1 MDTPDFDQS
10 SNVLGLAIAVPV
22 FSNPESGEVKEFVG
36 VLRTTY
42 RLDALVDFLG
52 AVDLGDE
59 GKLDLY
65 FADGTSLRVVENEI
79 SFQVATIPPDR
90 LVELLPQN
98 ETVVVLDYE
107 NISSLVTRYPV
118 STLSGENFVGDLQ
131 WYVVS
136 AEPELVANAPVTAQ
150 QRTNILLGVGAV
162 IIGGVAATYVGRVLT
177 APIIQLTEA
186 AARITRGDLQAQ
198 VTVSSRDEIGV
209 LSAEFNTMTQQLRDA
224 IANLEQR
231 VVDRTRALNISTEV
245 GRRLS
250 TILDSQ
256 HLVAE
261 TVQQV
266 RLGFDYYHAHMYLF
280 DKTKK
285 QLLMVGGTG
294 QAGETMLASG
304 HKIAIGQGLVGR
316 AAATNLPIIA
326 PNVENEP
333 GWLANPLLPE
343 TKAEVAVPIAIG
355 EEVIGVL
362 DIQHNVVNGLQQ
374 QDADLLLSIANQVA
388 IALQNARLLQDAH
401 QRVERLAQVTQ
412 VKAQIQNE
420 TTIEGALQVA
430 VRELGRLTGAPQ
442 TTVRLQ
448 SNGHR
453 ETPLIEE

>member
-1 MDTPDFDQS
+1 M
-10 SNVLGLAIAVPV
+10 
-22 FSNPESGEVKEFVG
+22 
-36 VLRTTY
+36 
-42 RLDALVDFLG
+42 
-52 AVDLGDE
+52 
-59 GKLDLY
+59 
-65 FADGTSLRVVENEI
+65 
-79 SFQVATIPPDR
+79 
-90 LVELLPQN
+90 
-98 ETVVVLDYE
+98 
-107 NISSLVTRYPV
+107 
-118 STLSGENFVGDLQ
+118 
-131 WYVVS
+131 
-136 AEPELVANAPVTAQ
+136 VANAPVTAQ

-388 IALQNARLLQDAH
+388 IVL
-401 QRVERLAQVTQ
+401 
-412 VKAQIQNE
+412 
-420 TTIEGALQVA
+420 
-430 VRELGRLTGAPQ
+430 
-442 TTVRLQ
+442 
-448 SNGHR
+448 
-453 ETPLIEE
+453 